1 MQSYFKSLGQH
12 QSRFRHDMPGLD
24 WLGGFVKC
32 HKLTKRLTNNVK
44 AARAEILM
52 NTGSFN
58 GLFQQLGE
66 IG

>member
-1 MQSYFKSLGQH
+1 
-12 QSRFRHDMPGLD
+12 MPGLD
-24 WLGGFVKC
+24 WLGGCVKC

-44 AARAEILM
+44 AARAEVLM

>member
-1 MQSYFKSLGQH
+1 
-12 QSRFRHDMPGLD
+12 MPGLD
-24 WLGGFVKC
+24 WLRGFVKC
-32 HKLTKRLTNNVK
+32 HKLTMRLTNNVK
-44 AARAEILM
+44 AAWAEVLT